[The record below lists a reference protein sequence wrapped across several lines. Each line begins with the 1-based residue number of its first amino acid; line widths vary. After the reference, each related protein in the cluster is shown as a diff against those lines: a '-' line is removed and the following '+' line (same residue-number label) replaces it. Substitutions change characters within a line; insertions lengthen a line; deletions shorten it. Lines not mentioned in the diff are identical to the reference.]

1 MNRVKWMVTA
11 MLFGAS
17 FTTHAASSHFYC
29 AAPSEI
35 VKAGIG
41 SEIYYTV
48 TMGKAY
54 RITSHQHGA
63 FQPQQPIRGDVFE
76 SQVLANA
83 SSRWVSNPDECLS
96 IISDD
101 TQFIKQQKIY
111 FDFDKS
117 TLSPLA
123 KEALKDKAVELRRD
137 GQSVL
142 LVGNTDSMGSDNYNQ
157 KLGLKRAISTVD
169 VLLKSGLSQQQ
180 ASIETVG
187 ESQPVASNKTD
198 VGRSKNRRV
207 EFIQLS
213 Q

>member
-1 MNRVKWMVTA
+1 MNRVTWMVA
-11 MLFGAS
+11 AILFGAS
-17 FTTHAASSHFYC
+17 FTTQAASSHFYC
-29 AAPSEI
+29 AAPSEK

-54 RITSHQHGA
+54 RITSHQQGA

-76 SQVLANA
+76 DQVLANA
-83 SSRWVSNPDECLS
+83 SSRWVSNADDCLS

-101 TQFIKQQKIY
+101 EQFVAKQKIY
-111 FDFDKS
+111 FEFDQS
-117 TLSPLA
+117 TLSPMA
-123 KEALKDKAVELRRD
+123 KEALRDKAVELK
-137 GQSVL
+137 QESKSVL
-142 LVGNTDSMGSDNYNQ
+142 LVGNTDSKGSDNYNQ

-169 VLLKSGLSQQQ
+169 VLLNNGVSQQQ

-187 ESQPVASNKTD
+187 ESQPVATNLTD

-207 EFIQLS
+207 EFIELS